1 MNKYK
6 ELYEKSQLELLGY
19 INERNSYFQNPLKIK
34 SVNQK
39 LWNETL
45 KVRDCSMNTNRY
57 VWKNLPM
64 PITSNELENLFYLK
78 GSLCFFEDNGKL
90 VVATY
95 AKQGKLNKYGK
106 LDEIMPIDLSGKSYD
121 KKYSVIQQDGSYIKS
136 KNVAVIINDYTSYY
150 DTPTPRAVLSE
161 KTTIKEQV
169 DVYCILHN
177 AIITAIKKA
186 IILCDNEEQKTQ
198 MERQLSYLINPDSF
212 VNVVSKTK
220 GNGKS
225 ILDDIQLFNM
235 NGLTNYQ
242 DYMQIA
248 EYFDKIRQNYCGLPT
263 SSPFEKRERL
273 ITGEIKQ
280 ANIDSAFI
288 LEDGFNNRLNG
299 LNLIKKYINV
309 DGVNNIEVIKNP
321 ILEENKYE

>member
-78 GSLCFFEDNGKL
+78 GSLCFFEDNGQL

-198 MERQLSYLINPDSF
+198 MENQLSYLINPDSF

-288 LEDGFNNRLNG
+288 LEDGFSNRLNG

-309 DGVNNIEVIKNP
+309 EGVQNIEVIKNP
-321 ILEENKYE
+321 ILEENEYE